1 MKHLQKIFLFPALCL
16 FFLFA
21 GCSKQEDIYA
31 LPPIPQGEVRATD
44 KKVAKPDEI
53 KIYCDKKVVNLS
65 QTVTE
70 ELWSMLD
77 SIFNA
82 GYEENGYYD
91 LVYEG
96 TLKEL
101 KKTETCLELL
111 YRQKQVREGEGKE
124 KEYFG
129 TLTILTPRELRYIR
143 YFESYDEE
151 GNLCFH
157 TNFFEQSV
165 SGEEFAETYAAF
177 LEKIESLKG

>member
-1 MKHLQKIFLFPALCL
+1 M
-16 FFLFA
+16 
-21 GCSKQEDIYA
+21 
-31 LPPIPQGEVRATD
+31 
-44 KKVAKPDEI
+44 
-53 KIYCDKKVVNLS
+53 
-65 QTVTE
+65 
-70 ELWSMLD
+70 
-77 SIFNA
+77 
-82 GYEENGYYD
+82 
-91 LVYEG
+91 VYEG

-111 YRQKQVREGEGKE
+111 YRQKQVQEGEGKE

-129 TLTILTPRELRYIR
+129 ALTILTPRELRYIC